1 MSFYYTSAVGLFYK
15 VFHFP
20 YVKMKLDNE
29 LCLHLLSVTT
39 DCMQLAEVVNL
50 LECENQKELERR
62 NLTHEKLIAYIKYRY
77 PTLLTS
83 GNQINIKKA
92 YRWLGPY
99 ATRVPEINI
108 YLGKSIV
115 LP

>member
-1 MSFYYTSAVGLFYK
+1 MKFDYTSAVSFFYK
-15 VFHFP
+15 ASHFP
-20 YVKMKLDNE
+20 YAKMKLDNK

-39 DCMQLAEVVNL
+39 DCMQLEEIVNL
-50 LECENQKELERR
+50 LEFENQKELERR

-83 GNQINIKKA
+83 DNQINMKKA

-99 ATRVPEINI
+99 ATRILEKNK
-108 YLGKSIV
+108 YLGVKV
-115 LP
+115 